1 MNEHL
6 LQESLS
12 NVIDNALKYVVLAS
26 SNMNEVEDPV
36 VLLQIRPSNEEGER
50 K

>member
-1 MNEHL
+1 MNERL

-12 NVIDNALKYVVLAS
+12 TVIDNALKYVVLAS
-26 SNMNEVEDPV
+26 SNMKEVEDPV
-36 VLLQIRPSNEEGER
+36 VLLQIRPSNEGER